1 MSQLGEVSAVT
12 TKSAGQHRPVPSS
25 PRGRALVDDILREK
39 NVQPI
44 QSPDDPEGRDIF
56 ETDEELHE
64 FLEYTYAARRAELA

>member
-1 MSQLGEVSAVT
+1 MT
-12 TKSAGQHRPVPSS
+12 TDSAGRYHPVPPS
-25 PRGRALVDDILREK
+25 PRGRALVDEILRLK

-44 QSPDDPEGRDIF
+44 RSPEDPEGRDIF